1 MIKRDKK
8 KRNRGFVLVVSIILL
23 VAMSIMGV
31 VLVAMVSN
39 EFKENDRRD
48 EYQQALYA
56 AESAVNVA
64 KTDLANRLK
73 TGMPSATVSPSLV
86 NWCNTSKFRILRA
99 NTPIT
104 TVNSPSIN
112 NFSIKLQGTDAEGS
126 NRKYQNFSY
135 YYFVTNTPD
144 IDGTVSKVK
153 TKTGTVRG
161 GGTGSSVAQGTSYK
175 SQSTG
180 SSNLYTIF
188 ACGANSDR
196 SVVVP
201 LDVTVSLKK

>member
-73 TGMPSATVSPSLV
+73 TGMPTATVTPSLA
-86 NWCNTSKFRILRA
+86 NWCNASKFRILRA

-104 TVNSPSIN
+104 TVNSPSITSL
-112 NFSIKLQGTDAEGS
+112 SIKLQGADVEGS
-126 NRKYQNFSY
+126 NKKYQNFSY
-135 YYFVTNTPD
+135 YYFITNAPD
-144 IDGTVSKVK
+144 VDGTVSKVK
-153 TKTGTVRG
+153 IKTGTIRG
-161 GGTGSSVAQGTSYK
+161 GGTGSSVAQGTSYS

>member
-64 KTDLANRLK
+64 KTDLANRLR

-86 NWCNTSKFRILRA
+86 NWCNASKFRILGA
-99 NTPIT
+99 NTSIT
-104 TVNSPSIN
+104 TVNNPSIFN
-112 NFSIKLQGTDAEGS
+112 LAQNLGGIDAEGT
-126 NRKYQNFSY
+126 NKKYQNFSY
-135 YYFVTNTPD
+135 YYFITNAPD

-153 TKTGTVRG
+153 IKTGTVRG
-161 GGTGSSVAQGTSYK
+161 GGTGSSVAQGTSYS

-188 ACGANSDR
+188 ACGANSNK

-201 LDVTVSLKK
+201 LDVTVYLKK

>member
-1 MIKRDKK
+1 MIKIDKK

-73 TGMPSATVSPSLV
+73 NGMPSATVTPTLV
-86 NWCNTSKFRILRA
+86 NWCNASKFRILRA

-104 TVNSPSIN
+104 TVNSPSITS
-112 NFSIKLQGTDAEGS
+112 FSIKLQGTDVEGS
-126 NRKYQNFSY
+126 NKKYQNFSY

-144 IDGTVSKVK
+144 IDGTVSKIK
-153 TKTGTVRG
+153 IKTGTVRG
-161 GGTGSSVAQGTSYK
+161 GSAGSSVAQGTSYK

-180 SSNLYTIF
+180 SSNFYTIF
-188 ACGANSDR
+188 ACGANNDR
-196 SVVVP
+196 SIVVP

>member
-73 TGMPSATVSPSLV
+73 TGMPPATVTPSLA
-86 NWCNTSKFRILRA
+86 NWCNASKFRILRA

-104 TVNSPSIN
+104 TVNSPSITSL
-112 NFSIKLQGTDAEGS
+112 SIKLQGADVEGS
-126 NRKYQNFSY
+126 NKKYQNFSY
-135 YYFVTNTPD
+135 YYFITNAPD
-144 IDGTVSKVK
+144 VDGTVSKVK
-153 TKTGTVRG
+153 IKTGTIKG
-161 GGTGSSVAQGTSYK
+161 GGTGSSVAQGTSYS

>member
-64 KTDLANRLK
+64 KTELANRLRS
-73 TGMPSATVSPSLV
+73 GMPSATATPRLV
-86 NWCNTSKFRILRA
+86 NWCNASKFRILRA

-104 TVNSPSIN
+104 TVNLPIEIN
-112 NFSIKLQGTDAEGS
+112 LSMNLGGIDAEGS

-135 YYFVTNTPD
+135 YYFITNAPEV
-144 IDGTVSKVK
+144 DGTVSKVK
-153 TKTGTVRG
+153 IKTGTIRG
-161 GGTGSSVAQGTSYK
+161 GGTGSSVAQGTSYS

>member
-86 NWCNTSKFRILRA
+86 NWCNASKFRILRA
-99 NTPIT
+99 NTLIT
-104 TVNSPSIN
+104 TVNSPSITN
-112 NFSIKLQGTDAEGS
+112 LAQNLGGIDAEGT
-126 NRKYQNFSY
+126 NKKYQNFSY
-135 YYFVTNTPD
+135 YYFITNAPD

-161 GGTGSSVAQGTSYK
+161 GGTGSSVAQGTSYS

-188 ACGANSDR
+188 ACGANSDK
-196 SVVVP
+196 SVIVP